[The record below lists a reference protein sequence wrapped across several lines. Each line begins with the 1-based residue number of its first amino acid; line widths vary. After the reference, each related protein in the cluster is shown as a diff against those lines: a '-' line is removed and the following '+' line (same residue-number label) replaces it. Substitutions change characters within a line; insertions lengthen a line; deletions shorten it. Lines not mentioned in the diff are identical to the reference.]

1 MYNFLKDGTLPDD
14 EANQYVLM
22 NDILYHL
29 FTKRHRKNVKETDI
43 IQQLALP
50 TSLRNYIVLSYHDS
64 IAAGCHMGVQKTYEA
79 VRQKFFG
86 QECINIFTIILHLV
100 KHVR

>member
-29 FTKRHRKNVKETDI
+29 FTKRLRKNVKETDI
-43 IQQLALP
+43 FFL
-50 TSLRNYIVLSYHDS
+50 LSDMVYK
-64 IAAGCHMGVQKTYEA
+64 M
-79 VRQKFFG
+79 
-86 QECINIFTIILHLV
+86 
-100 KHVR
+100 